1 MKKVEKSLFVQN
13 LTEELKSASS
23 VVLIN
28 YSGLTVKMQ
37 QDLKKRLRQVEA
49 DMEVVKNNLFKLAGK
64 EARIDENILTD
75 TVLTGPIALIIT
87 EKDPIA
93 PLQVLGKFV
102 KEHEIL
108 EFKVGIVE
116 GIFQDKESLTRLTNL
131 PSKENLQAQI
141 IGSLSGPLY
150 GIVGVLQGNLQKL
163 VYILQEVSQKQG
175 SPS

>member
-1 MKKVEKSLFVQN
+1 MKKSEKPLFVQN
-13 LTEELKSASS
+13 LTEHLKTATSF
-23 VVLIN
+23 VLVD
-28 YSGLTVKMQ
+28 YTGLTVKMQ

>member
-116 GIFQDKESLTRLTNL
+116 GIFQDKESLTRLTKL